1 MIRFRPAIAAVLL
14 ALLALARSTAASAQS
29 APVARAQ
36 TPAEQA
42 KADSGRM
49 PYTAADVRFMQGMI
63 HHHAQAIVMAD
74 WAPSHGARSD
84 VRILA
89 ARIDVAQRDEI
100 AFMQRWLADRKE
112 TVPDPSEQHEMGG
125 KMVSMSEMR
134 MPDMIM
140 PGMLTAEQ
148 MAQLKAAKG
157 TEFDR
162 LFLTFMIQHHTGALT
177 MVDQLFGTVGG
188 GQELYVFRFASDVGA
203 DQTTEI
209 DRMQSMLDALPPP
222 RNQP

>member
-1 MIRFRPAIAAVLL
+1 MIRSRSTVVSVTL
-14 ALLALARSTAASAQS
+14 AFLALAGSSAATAQATPAG
-29 APVARAQ
+29 RAQ

-63 HHHAQAIVMAD
+63 HHHAQAIVMAG
-74 WAPSHGARSD
+74 WAPTNGARSD
-84 VRILA
+84 VQILA

-100 AFMQRWLADRKE
+100 AFMQRWLGERRE
-112 TVPDPSEQHEMGG
+112 TVPDPSAQHEMGG
-125 KMVSMSEMR
+125 KMVSMAEMP
-134 MPDMIM
+134 MPDMMM
-140 PGMLTAEQ
+140 PGMLSAEQ

-157 TEFDR
+157 TQFDR

-209 DRMQSMLDALPPP
+209 DRMQSMLDALPPQ
-222 RNQP
+222 RNQQ

>member
-1 MIRFRPAIAAVLL
+1 MIKF
-14 ALLALARSTAASAQS
+14 RSTVAGVMLAFLAVAGSDAATAQS
-29 APVARAQ
+29 APAARAQ

-63 HHHAQAIVMAD
+63 HHHAQAIVMAS
-74 WAPSHGARSD
+74 WAPTHGARSD
-84 VRILA
+84 LQILA

-100 AFMQRWLADRKE
+100 AFMQRWLRERRE
-112 TVPDPSEQHEMGG
+112 TVPDPSAEHEMDG
-125 KMVSMSEMR
+125 KKVSMSEMP
-134 MPDMIM
+134 MPDMMM

-162 LFLTFMIQHHTGALT
+162 LFLTFMIQHHTGAIT

-209 DRMQSMLDALPPP
+209 DRMQSMLDALPPQ